1 MTGEDELE
9 VTIGR
14 YKKEELEDCTD
25 EELFRRATMIRIWKE
40 AQNQNA

>member
-1 MTGEDELE
+1 MTGEEVLG

-14 YKKEELEDCTD
+14 WKKEELEDCTD
-25 EELFRRATMIRIWKE
+25 EELFRRFTMIRIWKE